1 MVVDTLGLLVVVLV
15 TAASLQDRDGGRL
28 VLARARIAMP
38 SILIKELKTP
48 YTIVIVTH
56 NMQQAARVSDH
67 TGFFTLSG
75 AGQPGRLVEFDDTE
89 KIFSTLGRRSP
100 STTSPD
106 DSASRQKA
114 LPCRR
119 CAVGRA

>member
-1 MVVDTLGLLVVVLV
+1 MVVDTLGLLVMVLV

-56 NMQQAARVSDH
+56 NMQQAARVSVYRVFH
-67 TGFFTLSG
+67 PL
-75 AGQPGRLVEFDDTE
+75 R
-89 KIFSTLGRRSP
+89 
-100 STTSPD
+100 
-106 DSASRQKA
+106 
-114 LPCRR
+114 
-119 CAVGRA
+119 GRATRPAGGIRRHRKDLLHPGEEVTEHYISGRFG